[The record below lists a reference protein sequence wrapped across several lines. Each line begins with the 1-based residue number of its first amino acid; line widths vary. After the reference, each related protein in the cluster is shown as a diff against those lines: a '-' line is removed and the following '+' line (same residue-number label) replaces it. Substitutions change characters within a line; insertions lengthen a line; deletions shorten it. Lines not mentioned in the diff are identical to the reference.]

1 MGFERYFLHDFF
13 TAQEFNRLEETLALQ
28 RSRDRR
34 LHASAEDRLAA
45 LEADLGRVALL
56 ARALAELCL
65 QKNVV
70 SREELVQ
77 LLLTA
82 DLADGKADGKLQ
94 AKVVMPGES
103 KAADPDPAQTPAAK
117 KAKMKRRRPYP

>member
-1 MGFERYFLHDFF
+1 MGFERYLLQDFF

-28 RSRDRR
+28 RARDRHEHR
-34 LHASAEDRLAA
+34 TDEARVAA

-65 QKNVV
+65 AKGLV

-77 LLLTA
+77 LLVTA
-82 DLADGKADGKLQ
+82 DLADGTQDGKLQ

-103 KAADPDPAQTPAAK
+103 KAADPDPAKTPAAK
-117 KAKMKRRRPYP
+117 KSKMKRSRPYP